1 MQSNRIVSVRR
12 YAQPPPCGEVE
23 KRPSR
28 FSGGGNGASHRP
40 PPEIC
45 SRCSQISASPQGGG
59 KIKGTS
65 TERKGSRVNVIAT
78 GFRPTRSISA
88 GASADADSPAA
99 FQTDIPARLDR
110 LPWTRIHSLIVIAL
124 GVSWVL
130 DGLEVTLVGSLSG
143 AIGGA
148 HGLHLS
154 AGEIGLAASAYLA
167 GAVLGALCFG
177 GLTDSF

>member
-1 MQSNRIVSVRR
+1 MERTRR
-12 YAQPPPCGEVE
+12 SLGE
-23 KRPSR
+23 
-28 FSGGGNGASHRP
+28 GG
-40 PPEIC
+40 
-45 SRCSQISASPQGGG
+45 PQGGG
-59 KIKGTS
+59 KIEATS

-78 GFRPTRSISA
+78 GFRPTRSTSA
-88 GASADADSPAA
+88 GASGDADSPAA

-148 HGLHLS
+148 RGLHLS
-154 AGEIGLAASAYLA
+154 ASGRALISPALSLGRSVSAA
-167 GAVLGALCFG
+167 
-177 GLTDSF
+177 